1 MTITF
6 YTFLPVTFRPSIDT
20 DVSCDKLWNLSFPI
34 SCHLGLIWTDKELLA
49 CARLFACVPS
59 THRITT
65 RHPTVSTISPL
76 PADKLPVQHW
86 FLHSSSLFLLLQS
99 DSNSIVPPKCVPL
112 YYWAL
117 ASSSNLPTSPFAA
130 INQRTRLPLS
140 APTDQPPKQIWVV
153 FWMRICFELFKS
165 SFFVWTRLPT
175 LLFSAATSGHLH
187 LLAQ

>member
-76 PADKLPVQHW
+76 PADKLPVQH
-86 FLHSSSLFLLLQS
+86 
-99 DSNSIVPPKCVPL
+99 
-112 YYWAL
+112 
-117 ASSSNLPTSPFAA
+117 
-130 INQRTRLPLS
+130 
-140 APTDQPPKQIWVV
+140 
-153 FWMRICFELFKS
+153 
-165 SFFVWTRLPT
+165 
-175 LLFSAATSGHLH
+175 
-187 LLAQ
+187 